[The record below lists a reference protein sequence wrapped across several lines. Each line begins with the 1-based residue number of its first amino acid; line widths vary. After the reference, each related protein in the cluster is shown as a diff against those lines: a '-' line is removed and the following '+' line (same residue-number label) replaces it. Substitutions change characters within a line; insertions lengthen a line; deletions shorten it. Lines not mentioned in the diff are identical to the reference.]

1 METNS
6 NETLD
11 EKKVDTIKL
20 RLLELETDNIVKKES
35 NPAMV
40 DKIQRMIM
48 TEVEKRRSYKVSKC
62 TIFDSMPGNRK
73 ASSLQIKRRTLLF

>member
-1 METNS
+1 MEMNS
-6 NETLD
+6 NESLD

-48 TEVEKRRSYKVSKC
+48 TEGEKR
-62 TIFDSMPGNRK
+62 
-73 ASSLQIKRRTLLF
+73 

>member
-1 METNS
+1 MEMNS

-20 RLLELETDNIVKKES
+20 RLLELETDNIVKKEY

-48 TEVEKRRSYKVSKC
+48 TEVEKR
-62 TIFDSMPGNRK
+62 
-73 ASSLQIKRRTLLF
+73 

>member
-1 METNS
+1 MEMNS
-6 NETLD
+6 NESLD

-48 TEVEKRRSYKVSKC
+48 MEVDKR
-62 TIFDSMPGNRK
+62 
-73 ASSLQIKRRTLLF
+73 

>member
-1 METNS
+1 MEMNS
-6 NETLD
+6 NESLD

-35 NPAMV
+35 NPAMI

-48 TEVEKRRSYKVSKC
+48 TEVEKR
-62 TIFDSMPGNRK
+62 
-73 ASSLQIKRRTLLF
+73 

>member
-1 METNS
+1 MGMNS
-6 NETLD
+6 NESLD

-48 TEVEKRRSYKVSKC
+48 TEVEKR
-62 TIFDSMPGNRK
+62 
-73 ASSLQIKRRTLLF
+73 

>member
-6 NETLD
+6 NDKLD

-20 RLLELETDNIVKKES
+20 RLLEMETDNIVKKES
-35 NPAMV
+35 NTAMI

-48 TEVEKRRSYKVSKC
+48 TEVEKR
-62 TIFDSMPGNRK
+62 
-73 ASSLQIKRRTLLF
+73 

>member
-1 METNS
+1 MEMNS
-6 NETLD
+6 NESLD

-20 RLLELETDNIVKKES
+20 RLLELETDTLVKKES

-48 TEVEKRRSYKVSKC
+48 TEVEKR
-62 TIFDSMPGNRK
+62 
-73 ASSLQIKRRTLLF
+73 

>member
-1 METNS
+1 MEMNS
-6 NETLD
+6 SESLD

-48 TEVEKRRSYKVSKC
+48 KEVEKR
-62 TIFDSMPGNRK
+62 
-73 ASSLQIKRRTLLF
+73 

>member
-1 METNS
+1 MEMNS
-6 NETLD
+6 NEFLD

-40 DKIQRMIM
+40 DKIHRMIM
-48 TEVEKRRSYKVSKC
+48 TEVEKR
-62 TIFDSMPGNRK
+62 
-73 ASSLQIKRRTLLF
+73 